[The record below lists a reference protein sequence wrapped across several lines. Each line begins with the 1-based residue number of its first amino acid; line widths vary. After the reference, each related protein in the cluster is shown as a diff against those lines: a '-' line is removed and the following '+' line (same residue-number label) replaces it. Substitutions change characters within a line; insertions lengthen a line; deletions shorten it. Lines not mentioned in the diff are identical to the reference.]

1 LKPNRRD
8 KMKEP
13 EYIITIKNTIAEVR
27 HDNEKDKMDVMLIQS
42 RIAETYKQLSRLE
55 KILESAEKEIIE

>member
-1 LKPNRRD
+1 
-8 KMKEP
+8 MKEP